1 MNSLNDHLTQGERL
15 AFAPI
20 APHTIDSATL
30 GEPPEITTLST
41 PPNGF
46 RMPSREAI
54 RAHDARLSALGG
66 VSTHEDEEDEGDDD
80 DENALREA
88 VLDKRRDSLREFSF
102 RLPSQA
108 SRRDVTETLRSMGC
122 TYHE

>member
-1 MNSLNDHLTQGERL
+1 
-15 AFAPI
+15 
-20 APHTIDSATL
+20 
-30 GEPPEITTLST
+30 
-41 PPNGF
+41 
-46 RMPSREAI
+46 MPSREAV
-54 RAHDARLSALGG
+54 RLNDARLSAFGG

-80 DENALREA
+80 EENTLRDA
-88 VLDKRRDSLREFSF
+88 VLDKRRDGLREHSF